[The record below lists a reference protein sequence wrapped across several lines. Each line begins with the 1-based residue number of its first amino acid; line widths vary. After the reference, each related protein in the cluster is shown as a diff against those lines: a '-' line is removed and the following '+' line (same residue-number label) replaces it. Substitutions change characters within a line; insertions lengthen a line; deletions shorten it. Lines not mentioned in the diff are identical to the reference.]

1 MSSCFVA
8 SSMEALRKKRRRSV
22 ACCGVAWEEVAAGV
36 VVLWSTEEVR
46 LGPEASTSSS
56 GGQEMV
62 EEEVSL
68 LPQRPDSVFLM
79 EAEPLL
85 TEESERC
92 LWVESRVLSAASIF
106 LLNTLLVSWHLDQA
120 KLH

>member
-1 MSSCFVA
+1 M
-8 SSMEALRKKRRRSV
+8 
-22 ACCGVAWEEVAAGV
+22 
-36 VVLWSTEEVR
+36 LWSTEKEEVR
-46 LGPEASTSSS
+46 LGPEASPSSS
-56 GGQEMV
+56 GAQEMV

-79 EAEPLL
+79 ETEPLL

>member
-1 MSSCFVA
+1 MSSRFVA
-8 SSMEALRKKRRRSV
+8 SSMEVLRKKRRRS
-22 ACCGVAWEEVAAGV
+22 GVCRGVAAGV
-36 VVLWSTEEVR
+36 EVPWSTEKEEVR
-46 LGPEASTSSS
+46 LGPEALPSSS

-62 EEEVSL
+62 EGEVSL
-68 LPQRPDSVFLM
+68 LPQRPGGAVFLM

>member
-1 MSSCFVA
+1 M
-8 SSMEALRKKRRRSV
+8 
-22 ACCGVAWEEVAAGV
+22 AWEEVVAGV
-36 VVLWSTEEVR
+36 EVLCSTEEEEVR

-56 GGQEMV
+56 GGQEM

-106 LLNTLLVSWHLDQA
+106 LSNTLLVSWHLDQA

>member
-1 MSSCFVA
+1 M
-8 SSMEALRKKRRRSV
+8 
-22 ACCGVAWEEVAAGV
+22 AWKEGGAGV
-36 VVLWSTEEVR
+36 EVLWSTEEEEEVR

-56 GGQEMV
+56 GRQETV
-62 EEEVSL
+62 EDVVSL